1 MKGGA
6 FMADYCI
13 NVFLDDELKKKI
25 EDAGL
30 NDQIKDVEGKEAVQI
45 AVGRK
50 EQKKLLKAFP
60 DLKFDSSDACVL
72 PGEAENTLM
81 DIILENKTLDVM
93 KFAIVK
99 LYNPL
104 AGKALR
110 SKVH

>member
-1 MKGGA
+1 
-6 FMADYCI
+6 MADYCI
-13 NVFLDDELKKKI
+13 NVFLDDELEKKI
-25 EDAGL
+25 QESGL
-30 NDQIKDVEGKEAVQI
+30 GDQIKEIQGKQAIQI
-45 AVGRK
+45 AVGKK

-60 DLKFDSSDACVL
+60 DLEFDSSDACVL

-110 SKVH
+110 SKVY

>member
-1 MKGGA
+1 
-6 FMADYCI
+6 MADYCI
-13 NVFLDDELKKKI
+13 NVFLDDELEKKI
-25 EDAGL
+25 QESRLG
-30 NDQIKDVEGKEAVQI
+30 DQIKEIQGKKAIQI
-45 AVGRK
+45 AVGKK

-104 AGKALR
+104 AGKPLR
-110 SKVH
+110 SKVY

>member
-1 MKGGA
+1 
-6 FMADYCI
+6 MADYCI
-13 NVFLDDELKKKI
+13 NVFIDDELKKKI

-30 NDQIKDVEGKEAVQI
+30 NGQIKEVEGKQAIQV

-60 DLKFDSSDACVL
+60 DLAFDSSDACVL

-104 AGKALR
+104 AGKAPR
-110 SKVH
+110 AKVY

>member
-1 MKGGA
+1 
-6 FMADYCI
+6 MADYCI
-13 NVFLDDELKKKI
+13 NVFLDDELEKKI
-25 EDAGL
+25 QESGL
-30 NDQIKDVEGKEAVQI
+30 GDQIKEIQGKQAIQI
-45 AVGRK
+45 AVGKK

-60 DLKFDSSDACVL
+60 DLEFDSSDACML

-104 AGKALR
+104 AGKAHR
-110 SKVH
+110 SKVY

>member
-1 MKGGA
+1 
-6 FMADYCI
+6 MADYCI
-13 NVFLDDELKKKI
+13 NVFLDDELEKKI
-25 EDAGL
+25 QESGL
-30 NDQIKDVEGKEAVQI
+30 GSQIKEIQGKQAIQI
-45 AVGRK
+45 AVGKK

-60 DLKFDSSDACVL
+60 DLEFDSSDACVL

-104 AGKALR
+104 AGKAPR
-110 SKVH
+110 SKVY